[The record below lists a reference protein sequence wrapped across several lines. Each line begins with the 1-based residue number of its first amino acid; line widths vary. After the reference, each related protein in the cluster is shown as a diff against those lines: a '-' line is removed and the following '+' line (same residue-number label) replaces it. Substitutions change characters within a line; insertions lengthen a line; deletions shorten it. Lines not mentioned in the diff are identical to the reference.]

1 MRARLARHAII
12 LSLVVAALAASGVA
26 QWPAADS
33 APAPTAPVGVA
44 LRQRARATRSDPPHM
59 GVSSS
64 ADAIQGNQPDALR
77 PTAAAL
83 PGQVALRPV

>member
-44 LRQRARATRSDPPHM
+44 LR
-59 GVSSS
+59 
-64 ADAIQGNQPDALR
+64 
-77 PTAAAL
+77 
-83 PGQVALRPV
+83 